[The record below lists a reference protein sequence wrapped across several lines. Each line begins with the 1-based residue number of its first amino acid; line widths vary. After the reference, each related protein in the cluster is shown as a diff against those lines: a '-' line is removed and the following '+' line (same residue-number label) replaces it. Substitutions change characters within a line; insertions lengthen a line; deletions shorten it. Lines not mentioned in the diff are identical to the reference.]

1 MKLRRCILT
10 VAALFL
16 AIAARGAEPVANGGE
31 QLPAPAPAA
40 SIGSWTQHYT
50 LGPGDVMDFS
60 LFGRPDLTRVNLF
73 VEPDGNISYLQA
85 VGIHAE
91 GLTVDQLE
99 AKIEQSL
106 SVYYKRPRVM
116 IAPKELHSKK
126 YFILGKVESAGAYSM
141 DHPVT
146 LVEAVAQAKG
156 VELGLVEDKTVEL
169 CDYTHSFILRHGKH
183 IAVDF
188 QRLFVDGDTSQNVQL
203 EPNDYIYMASAISNN
218 IFILGQV
225 HSPGSQGFSP
235 NLTVTGAIALR
246 GGFSDTAYRD
256 RVLVLRGSIEHP
268 QHFVVNINR
277 TLKGEQCDFKLQPRD
292 VIYVNARP
300 WQFAEELL
308 DTAISAF
315 TTAATTTW
323 TSYSVPVIISHPI
336 FPALHSQ

>member
-1 MKLRRCILT
+1 MSLRSCI
-10 VAALFL
+10 VIFAALLLSL
-16 AIAARGAEPVANGGE
+16 ATRGAS
-31 QLPAPAPAA
+31 PASAGTRHAV
-40 SIGSWTQHYT
+40 SWTNHYT

-60 LFGRPDLTRVNLF
+60 LFGRPDLTRVDLF

-85 VGIHAE
+85 TGIHAE
-91 GLTVDQLE
+91 GLTIDELR
-99 AKIEQSL
+99 AKIEKAL
-106 SVYYKRPRVM
+106 SVYYKLPRVM

-141 DHPVT
+141 DHPVS

-169 CDYTHSFILRHGKH
+169 CDYAHSFVLRNGKH
-183 IAVDF
+183 MPVDF
-188 QRLFVDGDTSQNVQL
+188 QRLFVDGDTSQNIQL

-218 IFILGQV
+218 IFILGDV
-225 HSPGSQGFSP
+225 RSPGSQGFNP

-246 GGFSDTAYRD
+246 GGFTDTAYRD

-268 QHFVVNINR
+268 EHFVVDINK
-277 TLKGEQCDFKLQPRD
+277 TLRGQQTDFRLQPRD
-292 VIYVNARP
+292 VIYVNDRP

-323 TSYSVPVIISHPI
+323 TSYSVPVIISRPI
-336 FPALHSQ
+336 FPALNSP